1 MSPVDE
7 SGIAKIIRDEDS
19 FFRDHR
25 GLLSMGHLIAFISV
39 AVGVVFAAATIYGF
53 LILREDWPTLG
64 QFAVAVLFS
73 GAGLEYGTDRI
84 GGTRSPAPRPTPR
97 P

>member
-7 SGIAKIIRDEDS
+7 TGMAKVIRDEDS

-39 AVGVVFAAATIYGF
+39 IVGVVFSAATIYGF

-84 GGTRSPAPRPTPR
+84 GTKNLPKR
-97 P
+97 